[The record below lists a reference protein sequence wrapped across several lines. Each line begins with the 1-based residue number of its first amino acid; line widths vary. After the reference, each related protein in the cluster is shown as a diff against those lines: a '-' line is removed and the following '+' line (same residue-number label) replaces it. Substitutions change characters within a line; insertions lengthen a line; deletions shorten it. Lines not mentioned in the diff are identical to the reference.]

1 MKWRFNVKNFNKQIT
16 LSLKNP
22 FIFHHAVYGQ
32 KVLPGL
38 AYIDMIYQIFKERG
52 YSYAE
57 LQLRHLSIYQPLIAK
72 EDTAIKLTI
81 DCTEVK
87 EGRWKI
93 AAKGK
98 ELSGGRLSSEEN
110 IYVKAEMHLVS
121 PAVFHDTLDLIQIK
135 HGAERTVNLDELYEQ
150 CRSQELVHSG
160 YMKAEGNVFEGA
172 DGVTLDLSLGK
183 DAIDQAQ
190 GFLFHP
196 TLIDGSGVGANKL
209 ISSLLNGEK
218 RLFLPLF
225 YESFTAS
232 EPLQAGCITR
242 IKRSSLRQEKE
253 LIYIT
258 LEFFNASGQKV
269 AELKDF
275 TSKLVRGAE
284 LINTNRKP
292 EAKPSPPADGLP
304 EVSASLEGEN
314 PYKEAEQY
322 VSKLMAEKMEKTIEQ
337 IDTQAGYYE
346 MGLTSSGLLDVVE
359 TISEKIGETLSPTL
373 LFEYTTVAELA
384 AFLTKEYGKHFSA
397 SPVLPEKKSEPAVME
412 PEIGQS
418 SVLKDED
425 IAIIGIAGRYPKA
438 ENIHEFWENLKEG
451 KNCVSEIP
459 ESRWDWRRFEN
470 VESPS
475 GKKISKWGGFIDDPD
490 CFDPQFFRITP
501 REAETMDPQERLFLQ
516 TCWETIEDAG
526 YTPKTLA
533 EPRGRN
539 KRQRVGVFAG
549 VMHKDYTLVGA
560 EASSED
566 HVFPLSL
573 NYAQIANRVSYFCN
587 FHGPSMAVD
596 TVCSSSLTAV
606 HLALE
611 SIRRGECETAIAGGV
626 NLSLHPNKYLTYGL
640 WDMFSTDGLCHTFG
654 KDGDGYV
661 PAEGLGAVLLKPLK
675 QAVKDGDRIYAV
687 VKGSAVNHVGAVSG
701 ISVPSPVAQADLIET
716 CLDKAGIDPRTV
728 SYIEAHGTGT
738 SLGDPIEIQGLVK
751 AFRQYTQDKQF
762 CSIGSVKSN
771 MGHAES
777 AAGISGLS
785 KVVLQ
790 LHHKTLVP
798 SLHSEELNP
807 YLDFKQSPFYVQHQ
821 TEAWQQPVV
830 TENGK
835 ETVHPRR
842 AGISSFGATGSNVHI
857 ILEEFVPNE
866 SEQKK
871 TEPSENQ
878 TFIIPLSARNEE
890 RLQAYAA
897 KLSEFLHPGLP
908 LRDAAYTL
916 QIGREQMEERVVFI
930 AEDMTQ
936 LIDQLKAFLLGKETS
951 RCWRGRADKDK
962 RKELATGSIDH
973 LLSDGGLELIAERWA
988 GGGTLDWNLLYGENK
1003 PNRISLPTYPFEKTR
1018 YWVPQAETKEKTQE
1032 LTAVI
1037 LHPLLHQNVSNMSGV
1052 RFRSSFSGAEF
1063 FLKDHIVKNER
1074 TLPGAAYLEMVRTA
1088 VEQAAETREEGIIRL
1103 KHIVWI
1109 RPFTAAEES
1118 AELYLRLYHEE
1129 NGEMSYEIYKE
1140 PDHSEQEPVLY
1151 AQGSAAFVQEE
1162 EPGGIEIEKLKES
1175 RRLITP
1181 AECYEAYKQMGI
1193 EYGDA
1198 HKAVTEMYAG
1208 ENEVLAKLS
1217 LPFAAAHTKDQFV
1230 LHPSLLDAAFH
1241 ATIGLKLE
1249 KGGIDRNPMLPFAL
1263 EQIDI
1268 FRGCE
1273 SDMWVSIT
1281 YSGESKP
1288 GDAVQK
1294 LDIDLCDDHGNVCV
1308 KMTGYS
1314 ARTIETEKTETLLF
1328 EHVWEEKTVSQV
1340 KAPIHYK
1347 AHHVMIS
1354 DRFTEQINSI
1364 KADFSCT
1371 VLHDDQKGADER
1383 FEACALQAF
1392 EAVQQILSSKSGGRE
1407 LIQIVVPAEADTQLL
1422 SGLTGLLKTAALEN
1436 PNLTCQLIE
1445 QEPGIKAGVLAEHLT
1460 ESSFCPDD
1468 KHIRYQ
1474 NGKRFTAEW
1483 KETGLERFGTEKPWK
1498 DKGVYLITG
1507 GAGGLG
1513 FLFAREI
1520 AQHTKEAVLILTGR
1534 SSLDDQKKA
1543 QLQELTA
1550 LGAHAVYKQTDITE
1564 KQEIQSLAED
1574 IQKQYGGLHG
1584 IIHSAGMIKDN
1595 YILKKQQGEIR
1606 DVLAPKVSGLVH
1618 LDEATKHIPLDFLI
1632 LFSSGAGSAGSAGQ
1646 ADYAMANAF
1655 MNAFSEKRNRQLA
1668 ANERYGRTLSVC
1680 WPLWKDGGMKVDA
1693 ETEAM
1698 LTKESGMVP
1707 MKTENGI
1714 QALYRAWAAKKAQ
1727 VMVTEGFS
1735 AKIRA
1740 FLRKTASD
1748 QKAVKSTNLSAG
1760 KEEMIK
1766 EKAEHY
1772 LKNVLSEVIKLP
1784 VSRIDAKA
1792 PMEDYGIDSIMIMH
1806 LTGRLEKSFG
1816 SLSKTLFFEYQNIES
1831 LTQYFIE
1838 AHRDT
1843 LLDILGVETEEPV
1856 SAEPAAPAKTE
1867 VRPASFQAKG
1877 KKGFARPRTEASEKQ
1892 PQPER
1897 EEIAI
1902 IGVSGRYPQAENLQE
1917 FWKNLKE
1924 GADCITEIPSE
1935 RWDHSLYY
1943 DADKDKEGK
1952 TYGKWGGFLKDVDKF
1967 DPQFFHISP
1976 REAKMMDPQERLFLQ
1991 CVYETMEDAGYTREN
2006 LNKKAGD
2013 PLGAN
2018 VGVYV
2023 GVMYEEYQL
2032 YGAEEQARGKSLAL
2046 TGNPSSIANRAS
2058 YVFGFNGPSMALD
2071 TMCSSSLTA
2080 IHLACQSLRNG
2091 ECEAAFAGGV
2101 NVSIHPNKYLML
2113 GQNRFLS
2120 SKGRCESFG
2129 EGGDGYVPGEGV
2141 GAVLLKPLSKAKADG
2156 DHIYGL
2162 IKGTAVNHDGKT
2174 NGYSVPNPNAQAA
2187 VIKRALRDA
2196 GADPRAVSY
2205 IEAHGTGTSLGDP
2218 IEITGL
2224 TKVFSEKTQDKQFCA
2239 IGSAKSNI
2247 GHCESAAGIAGLTK
2261 VLLQMK
2267 YKQLAPSL
2275 HSKTLNPNIDFLNT
2289 PFKVQQTLE
2298 EWKRPVIKEN
2308 GESAE
2313 YPRIAGLSSFGAG
2326 GVNAHIVIEEYE
2338 EEKDTA
2344 FGAQHPVMIV
2354 LSAKNEE
2361 RLQQRAN
2368 RLLDAIRSGRYQESD
2383 LSRIAY
2389 TLQIGREAMEDRLG
2403 LIVRNLRELEEKLSE
2418 FTSGKDSIDQ
2428 LYRGQV
2434 KQNKDTMALFAAD
2447 EDMERT
2453 IEAWLAKGKAAKVL
2467 ELWVKGLPLNW
2478 NRLYQTGK
2486 PRKISL
2492 PAYPFAK
2499 DRYWIDKSADMP
2511 SERQIEKRPEPIPPA
2526 AVVKPAIEA
2535 LAANEA
2541 ASRKPTHIA
2550 LQPLSR
2556 PEPQRAAKSVNHS
2569 PVSAEALSE
2578 ELTASLADVLYMD
2591 LHDIDQDDTFI
2602 DIGMDS
2608 ITGLEW
2614 TKAVNKTYGTSITV
2628 TKVYDYPTIRQFAV
2642 FLKDEL
2648 GAETA
2653 VGHAEA
2659 VPEEIPAQ
2667 EKPANISL
2675 QPLTEPQAVQ
2685 AQPEADI
2692 REAMSETAA
2701 SAETAEP
2708 IEVLYDELSKALAD
2722 VLYMEP
2728 HEADI
2733 DEAFID
2739 LGMDSITGLEWVKA
2753 VNKRYG
2759 TDCNVTKVYDYPTIR
2774 QFADFLRSELAG
2786 SGRKKQAPPERPPEL
2801 KKEAAPPEKKPVQP
2815 IQITVQK
2822 ERDTA
2827 PVNMAPKEERQ
2838 DAIAIV
2844 GMSGKYPDAPDLSKY
2859 WDNLVQA
2866 KNSIREI
2873 PPSRW
2878 DVNKYYDPALN
2889 KKGKV
2894 YCKSIGM
2901 LDDIEEFDPLFFNIS
2916 PSEAELMDP
2925 QHRIFLQEG
2934 YKAFEDAGYNART
2947 LNGKKCGVYVGIM
2960 NNEYGMMLNKHQ
2972 SGGSATGNSFS
2983 IAAARL
2989 PYYLNLK
2996 GPAIPID
3003 TACSSSL
3010 VGTHLAR
3017 QALLNHEI
3025 DMALV
3030 GGVTLY
3036 LTPESYI
3043 SMCEAG
3049 MLSPDGQC
3057 KAFDNSANGFV
3068 PGEGAGA
3075 LVLKRLKDAEADQ
3088 DHIYGV
3094 IIGSGINQDGK
3105 TNGITAPSAKS
3116 QMDLEREVYE
3126 AHHIHPE
3133 SISYAEMHGTGTK
3146 QGDPIELE
3154 ALSSI
3159 FKEKTDRK
3167 QFCAIGSVKSN
3178 IGHTS
3183 AAAGVASVQKVL
3195 MSMKHQTLV
3204 PTLHFNTPN
3213 EHFAF
3218 DESPLYVNTE
3228 LKHWESGDTPRR
3240 ACVSS
3245 FGYSGTNAHLV
3256 IEEYQPK
3263 RRGNRQPDETNI
3275 FVLSAKKEPQL
3286 KAYAESMK
3294 DFAKASGELN
3304 LSDMAY
3310 TLQTGRD
3317 AMDYRLAVTADSKEE
3332 LIRRLTDFIDGKT
3345 SEGVYSAHVKS
3356 AKSDIKRFETDGDL
3370 KQLLESW
3377 FHKKKWSNIAELWAK
3392 GLQVDWDRL
3401 YSGGK
3406 PRRISL
3412 PAYPFAKEPYW
3423 LPQPKA
3429 GLQEDGNMRETRLLQ
3444 KHWTP
3449 CQIQSIKS
3457 KNGQTVILLAD
3468 QKTMEL
3474 AEETAKHFAESAIL
3488 DIESADDAHAEWDQI
3503 EGAVDLTGCGG
3514 EAEHLQGISWLQKL
3528 IENSRRQGR
3537 SVTLL
3542 SVTKGLERFQQEK
3555 VQLSGAAKSGLY
3567 RMLQSE
3573 YKNLTSRHMDADPFT
3588 EQEVL
3593 AKQIADEFFAG
3604 STEPEVCYRN
3614 GQRYRACFREIPM
3627 DEIAELKPA
3636 PFPKDRVLLITGG
3649 TRGLG
3654 LLCARHFTEKHGV
3667 KKVVLTG
3674 REPLPPR
3681 EERASFK
3688 TANTPLTEKI
3698 QAIEEL
3704 EAKGVQVTVLNMT
3717 LSDRDAV
3724 QASIETIRRTMGP
3737 IGGVIH
3743 CAGLVNTTNPA
3754 FIRKTAEDIQ
3764 EVLEPKIA
3772 GLQTLSSLLTNEP
3785 LQFFVLFSSVSAVI
3799 PALASGQSDYAM
3811 ANAYMDYFAAAHQNQ
3826 YPMVSIQWPN
3836 WKETGLGE
3844 VRTESLK
3851 QTGLL
3856 GLTNA
3861 EGLKLLDRILSENIT
3876 PAVLPAVIHADGWNP
3891 DRLLDQ
3897 ENIREAKDSVYNGK
3911 VKQTAGSSLLTDTK
3925 AWLVKLFSDELKI
3938 APDELETDEPFQDY
3952 GVDSIILAQLLQ
3964 QMNQALKEDLDP
3976 SVLYEHPTIDAFAA
3990 WLVSNQQPVFTER
4003 QETET
4008 TKQQPAVQAVNDAL
4022 ERKTRAE
4029 DIAVVGLS
4037 CRFPGA
4043 ESLEQYWNLLSGG
4056 RSAISA
4062 VPAERFGYPNEF
4074 VAGMIDGMDHF
4085 DSEFFFILE
4094 NDAKAMDP
4102 QALAVLEESLRLW
4115 CHAGYTRE
4123 EIKGMQAGVYIGGR
4137 SQHQPDQES
4146 LAKTRNPI
4154 VAGGQNYLAANV
4166 SQFFD
4171 LRGPSIVL
4179 DTACSSALVGMNMA
4193 VQALRNGDIEAAVVG
4208 GVSLLQT
4215 DAAHRMF
4222 QERGLLSKNPSFHVF
4237 DKRAGGVV
4245 LGEGVGMVLLK
4256 TVSQAQK
4263 DGDSIYAVIKA
4274 AAINNDGRTAGPSA
4288 PNLQAQKDVMQTA
4301 LEKSGKKPE
4310 DITYIEANGS
4320 GSAVTDLLELKAIQ
4334 SVYRSDNHVPL
4345 GIGSIKPNI
4354 GHPLCAEGIASFI
4367 KAVLMLKHK
4376 ETVPFLS
4383 GDEPMPHFNI
4393 KETDLYFHKTAG
4405 TWDAKRP
4412 AAAINC
4418 FADGG
4423 TNAHVIVEAWQEED
4437 HAIEKRQP
4445 LPVPPLRRKA
4455 VSENTVHPLKETELP
4470 AKKMFWKTFN

>member
-1 MKWRFNVKNFNKQIT
+1 MKNFNKQIT

-22 FIFHHAVYGQ
+22 FILHHDVYGQ

-38 AYIDMIYQIFKERG
+38 AYIDMFYQIFKERG
-52 YSYAE
+52 YSYDG

-72 EDTAIKLTI
+72 EDSAVKLTVE
-81 DCTEVK
+81 CTKVK
-87 EGRWKI
+87 EGRWKLT
-93 AAKGK
+93 AKGA
-98 ELSGGRLSSEEN
+98 EVSGGRVQPEER
-110 IYVKAEMHLVS
+110 IYVKAEMHETT
-121 PAVFHDTLDLIQIK
+121 PAIFSDTLDLDSVK
-135 HGAERTVNLDELYEQ
+135 REAERTIDLNELYAQ

-160 YMKAEGNVFEGA
+160 YMKAEGEVFEER
-172 DGVTLDLSLGK
+172 DGVIFDVSLGK
-183 DAIDQAQ
+183 DAMGQAG

-196 TLIDGSGVGANKL
+196 TLLDGSGVGANLL

-225 YESFTAS
+225 YESFSAS
-232 EPLQAGCITR
+232 EPLQSGCITR

-258 LEFFNASGQKV
+258 LEFFNTSGRKV

-275 TSKLVRGAE
+275 TSKLVRDAE
-284 LINTNRKP
+284 LINTERKP
-292 EAKPSPPADGLP
+292 AEKSPEKAGLP
-304 EVSASLEGEN
+304 EVAASLEGGHPHE
-314 PYKEAEQY
+314 EAERY
-322 VSKLMAEKMEKTIEQ
+322 VMNLMAEKIGKPLEQ
-337 IDTQAGYYE
+337 IDSQVGYYE

-373 LFEYTTVAELA
+373 LFEYTTAAELA
-384 AFLTKEYGKHFSA
+384 AFLTEQYGSHFSA
-397 SPVLPEKKSEPAVME
+397 SPAKMEKPVEPQTE
-412 PEIGQS
+412 RRRKS
-418 SVLKDED
+418 SVPQDED
-425 IAIIGIAGRYPKA
+425 IAIIGMAGRYPQA

-451 KNCVSEIP
+451 KNCVTEIP

-470 VESPS
+470 VKSPS
-475 GKKISKWGGFIDDPD
+475 GKSISKWGGFINDPD

-526 YTPKTLA
+526 YTPKSLA
-533 EPRGRN
+533 EARGRN

-606 HLALE
+606 HLAAE
-611 SIRRGECETAIAGGV
+611 SIRRGECESAVAGGV

-640 WDMFSTDGLCHTFG
+640 WDMFSTDGVCHTFG

-661 PAEGLGAVLLKPLK
+661 PAEGIGAVLLKPLRE
-675 QAVKDGDRIYAV
+675 AVKDGDRIYAV
-687 VKGSAVNHVGAVSG
+687 IKGSAVNHVGTVSG
-701 ISVPSPVAQADLIET
+701 ISVPSPVAQADLIEE

-738 SLGDPIEIQGLVK
+738 SLGDPIEVQGLVK

-771 MGHAES
+771 IGHAES

-785 KVVLQ
+785 KVALQ

-807 YLDFKQSPFYVQHQ
+807 YLDFEQSPFYVQHH
-821 TEAWQQPVV
+821 TEAWQQPSV
-830 TENGK
+830 TENGN
-835 ETVHPRR
+835 ETVYPRR
-842 AGISSFGATGSNVHI
+842 AGISSFGATGSNVHL
-857 ILEEFVPNE
+857 ILEEFIPEE
-866 SEQKK
+866 SHG
-871 TEPSENQ
+871 TNAEPAEEQ
-878 TFIIPLSARNEE
+878 TFIFPVSARNEE
-890 RLQAYAA
+890 RLKEYVA
-897 KLSEFLHPGLP
+897 KLSAFIHPGLP
-908 LRDAAYTL
+908 LEDAAYTL
-916 QIGREQMEERVVFI
+916 QIGREQMEERVAFT
-930 AEDMTQ
+930 AQNMTQ
-936 LIDQLKAFLLGKETS
+936 LKERLEGFLADKTVSG
-951 RCWRGRADKDK
+951 CWRNRADKSK
-962 RKELATGSIDH
+962 QAELAPDLIHKWLSSGS
-973 LLSDGGLELIAERWA
+973 LEMIAEKWA
-988 GGGTLDWNLLYGENK
+988 GGGTMDWNLLYGENN
-1003 PNRISLPTYPFEKTR
+1003 PNRISLPTYPFEKIR
-1018 YWVPQAETKEKTQE
+1018 YWVPKAEKRESLPQKN
-1032 LTAVI
+1032 AGM
-1037 LHPLLHQNVSNMSGV
+1037 LHPLLHENVSNMSGV
-1052 RFRSSFSGAEF
+1052 RFRSSFSGGEF
-1063 FLKDHIVKNER
+1063 FLKDHVVKNER
-1074 TLPGAAYLEMVRTA
+1074 TLPGAAYLEMVRAA
-1088 VEQAAETREEGIIRL
+1088 VEHAAETKEEGTVRL
-1103 KHIVWI
+1103 KHVVWI
-1109 RPFTAAEES
+1109 RPFTAADES
-1118 AELYLRLYHEE
+1118 SELYLRLSDEE
-1129 NGEMSYEIYKE
+1129 NGEMGFTVY
-1140 PDHSEQEPVLY
+1140 SESASSEEEPVLY
-1151 AQGSAAFVQEE
+1151 AQGSAAFVRAG
-1162 EPGGIEIEKLKES
+1162 EPAKIEIDKLRES

-1181 AECYEAYKQMGI
+1181 DACYQAYKQMGI

-1198 HKAVTEMYAG
+1198 HKAVTEIYAKDSK
-1208 ENEVLAKLS
+1208 VLAKLS
-1217 LPFAAAHTKDQFV
+1217 LPSSISHTKDQFV

-1241 ATIGLKLE
+1241 ATIGLML
-1249 KGGIDRNPMLPFAL
+1249 DRDGTDIRPMLPFAL
-1263 EQIDI
+1263 EQIDVLKS
-1268 FRGCE
+1268 CK
-1273 SDMWVSIT
+1273 SDMWVSIA

-1288 GDAVQK
+1288 EDAVQK
-1294 LDIDLCDDHGNVCV
+1294 LDIDVCDEQGNVCV

-1314 ARTIETEKTETLLF
+1314 AREIETDKTDTLFF
-1328 EHVWEEKTVSQV
+1328 EHVWEEKAAVRE
-1340 KAPIHYK
+1340 KAPIHFK
-1347 AHHVMIS
+1347 ARHVMIS
-1354 DRFTEQINSI
+1354 DRFTDQMNSI
-1364 KADFSCT
+1364 QTDFSCH
-1371 VLHDDQKGADER
+1371 VLRDQHKSEDER
-1383 FEACALQAF
+1383 FEAYALQAF
-1392 EAVQQILSSKSGGRE
+1392 EEVKKILASNSGGRE
-1407 LIQIVVPAEADTQLL
+1407 LIQIVVPQEADTQLL
-1422 SGLTGLLKTAALEN
+1422 CGLTGLLKTAALEN
-1436 PNLTCQLIE
+1436 PNLTGQLIE
-1445 QEPGIKAGVLAEHLT
+1445 LEPDVKADTLSRYVKECSAQ
-1460 ESSFCPDD
+1460 PDD
-1468 KHIRYQ
+1468 KHIRYE
-1474 NGKRFTAEW
+1474 NGKRYTAQW
-1483 KETGLERFGTEKPWK
+1483 QETGLEQFGAEKPWK

-1513 FLFAREI
+1513 FLFAKEI
-1520 AQHTKEAVLILTGR
+1520 ARHAKDAVLILTGR
-1534 SSLDDQKKA
+1534 SLLDNRKKA
-1543 QLQELTA
+1543 QLQELSD
-1550 LGAHAVYKQTDITE
+1550 LGAQAVYKQTDMTE
-1564 KQEIQSLAED
+1564 KQEVQSLIAD
-1574 IQKQYGGLHG
+1574 ICRQYGGLNG
-1584 IIHSAGMIKDN
+1584 IIHSAGTIKDN
-1595 YILKKQQGEIR
+1595 YILKKHKDEIR

-1618 LDEATKHIPLDFLI
+1618 LDEAAKDIELDFLI

-1655 MNAFSEKRNRQLA
+1655 MNAFSEKRNRKKA
-1668 ANERYGRTLSVC
+1668 RNERYGHTLSIC
-1680 WPLWKDGGMKVDA
+1680 WPLWKDGGMTVDA

-1707 MKTENGI
+1707 MQTENGI
-1714 QALYRAWAAKKAQ
+1714 QALYRGWAANTSQ
-1727 VMVTEGFS
+1727 VMVTEGYA

-1740 FLRKTASD
+1740 FLKKSADDQPDKGSETEETAGLTAGGENMLAEKT
-1748 QKAVKSTNLSAG
+1748 
-1760 KEEMIK
+1760 
-1766 EKAEHY
+1766 EHF
-1772 LKNVLSEVIKLP
+1772 LKQVLSEVTKLP
-1784 VSRIDAKA
+1784 VGKIDAKA

-1831 LTQYFIE
+1831 LAQYFMK

-1843 LLDILGVETEEPV
+1843 LLEVTGMKTEET
-1856 SAEPAAPAKTE
+1856 PAAKPALSEK
-1867 VRPASFQAKG
+1867 AKVKPVFKRNEG
-1877 KKGFARPRTEASEKQ
+1877 KKGFAQVRPDTRKNQQLT
-1892 PQPER
+1892 ER
-1897 EEIAI
+1897 EDIAI
-1902 IGVSGRYPQAENLQE
+1902 IGISGRYPQAENLQE
-1917 FWKNLKE
+1917 FWKNLSE
-1924 GADCITEIPSE
+1924 GTDCITEIPND

-1967 DPQFFHISP
+1967 DPQFFSISP
-1976 REAKMMDPQERLFLQ
+1976 RDAKLMDPQERLFLQ
-1991 CVYETMEDAGYTREN
+1991 CVYETMEDAGYTR
-2006 LNKKAGD
+2006 KKLTEKSGD
-2013 PLGAN
+2013 LLGAN

-2101 NVSIHPNKYLML
+2101 NVSVHPNKYLML

-2187 VIKRALRDA
+2187 VIKQALKDA
-2196 GADPRAVSY
+2196 GTDPRAVSY

-2224 TKVFSEKTQDKQFCA
+2224 TKAFSEQTQDKQFCA

-2267 YKQLAPSL
+2267 HKQLAPSL
-2275 HSKTLNPNIDFLNT
+2275 HSRTLNPNIDFPST

-2298 EWKRPVIKEN
+2298 EWKRPVINEN
-2308 GESAE
+2308 GVNKEL
-2313 YPRIAGLSSFGAG
+2313 PRTAGLSSFGAG
-2326 GVNAHIVIEEYE
+2326 GVNAHIVIEEYSADE
-2338 EEKDTA
+2338 DKETA
-2344 FGAQHPVMIV
+2344 YAAPHPSMIV
-2354 LSAKNEE
+2354 LSAKNEQ
-2361 RLQQRAN
+2361 RLQKQAK
-2368 RLLDAIRSGRYQESD
+2368 RLLDALRSGRYREAD

-2389 TLQIGREAMEDRLG
+2389 TLQIGREPMEERLG
-2403 LIVRNLRELEEKLSE
+2403 MIVSNLRELEEKLDE
-2418 FTSGKDSIDQ
+2418 FTGGKKSIDQ

-2447 EDMERT
+2447 EDMEKT
-2453 IEAWLAKGKAAKVL
+2453 IEAWLEKGKAAKVL

-2478 NRLYQTGK
+2478 DKLYQMGR
-2486 PRKISL
+2486 PQKISL

-2499 DRYWIDKSADMP
+2499 DSYWIDISADAAV
-2511 SERQIEKRPEPIPPA
+2511 KRPAETQSAPIAPAAAPEPIIE
-2526 AVVKPAIEA
+2526 VTTLHEETVKEKPSNITLQSLSGAKPKRTVQP
-2535 LAANEA
+2535 
-2541 ASRKPTHIA
+2541 ASRPA
-2550 LQPLSR
+2550 
-2556 PEPQRAAKSVNHS
+2556 
-2569 PVSAEALSE
+2569 VSAEKVSAV
-2578 ELTASLADVLYMD
+2578 LTESLADVLYMD
-2591 LHDIDQDDTFI
+2591 ADDIDADDTFI

-2614 TKAVNKTYGTSITV
+2614 IKSVNKAYGTSLTV
-2628 TKVYDYPTIRQFAV
+2628 TKVYDYPTIRQFAA
-2642 FLKDEL
+2642 FLQKEL
-2648 GAETA
+2648 GTEPILEEATEPQKT
-2653 VGHAEA
+2653 EA
-2659 VPEEIPAQ
+2659 VK
-2667 EKPANISL
+2667 KPSNIML
-2675 QPLTEPQAVQ
+2675 QPLNAHKQHVIQA
-2685 AQPEADI
+2685 EADI
-2692 REAMSETAA
+2692 LEAMSETAA
-2701 SAETAEP
+2701 SAEPEEP
-2708 IEVLYDELSKALAD
+2708 IEAVHDELSKALAD
-2722 VLYMEP
+2722 VLYMER
-2728 HEADI
+2728 HEVDI

-2739 LGMDSITGLEWVKA
+2739 LGMDSITGLEWIKA

-2774 QFADFLRSELAG
+2774 QFADFLRTQPSVR
-2786 SGRKKQAPPERPPEL
+2786 GRKKQTVPVRPKPLTQQHAPQEKTPAEPERL
-2801 KKEAAPPEKKPVQP
+2801 
-2815 IQITVQK
+2815 TVQK
-2822 ERDTA
+2822 EPE
-2827 PVNMAPKEERQ
+2827 PVQAKREPKDEIA

-2844 GMSGKYPDAPDLSKY
+2844 GMSGKYPDAPDLKTY
-2859 WDNLVQA
+2859 WDNLARA
-2866 KNSIREI
+2866 KNAIRDI
-2873 PPSRW
+2873 PLSRW

-2894 YCKSIGM
+2894 YCRSIGM
-2901 LDDIEEFDPLFFNIS
+2901 LDGIEEFDPLFFNIS

-2934 YKAFEDAGYNART
+2934 FKAFEDAGYSSKE
-2947 LNGKKCGVYVGIM
+2947 LNGKNCGVYLGIM

-2972 SGGSATGNSFS
+2972 TGGSATGNSFS

-3116 QMDLEREVYE
+3116 QMDLERQVYE
-3126 AHHIHPE
+3126 AHNIHPE
-3133 SISYAEMHGTGTK
+3133 SITYAEMHGTGTK

-3154 ALSSI
+3154 ALSSV

-3195 MSMKHQTLV
+3195 LSMKHQQLV
-3204 PTLHFNTPN
+3204 PTLHFSTPN
-3213 EHFAF
+3213 EHFDF
-3218 DESPLYVNTE
+3218 DDSPLFVNTE
-3228 LKHWESGDTPRR
+3228 LKPWETGGAPRR

-3263 RRGNRQPDETNI
+3263 DRGSRKPDETNI
-3275 FVLSAKKEPQL
+3275 FVLSAKKAPQV
-3286 KAYAESMK
+3286 KTYAESVIE
-3294 DFAKASGELN
+3294 FAKANQNIN

-3317 AMDYRLAVTADSKEE
+3317 AMDYRLAVTAGSREE
-3332 LIRRLTDFIDGKT
+3332 LISRLTDFVNGNTGEGIYEAHIKT
-3345 SEGVYSAHVKS
+3345 
-3356 AKSDIKRFETDGDL
+3356 AKKEIKAFETDDDL
-3370 KQLLESW
+3370 KQLVRSW
-3377 FHKKKWSNIAELWAK
+3377 FDKKKYAKIAELWAK
-3392 GLQVDWDRL
+3392 GLQMDWDRL
-3401 YSGGK
+3401 YQGKK

-3423 LPQPKA
+3423 LPEPKA
-3429 GLQEDGNMRETRLLQ
+3429 VPQETEDRREAVLLEKQ
-3444 KHWTP
+3444 WVP
-3449 CQIQSIKS
+3449 CEIDSAGEKS
-3457 KNGQTVILLAD
+3457 GKTVMILAD
-3468 QKTMEL
+3468 ARTAEL
-3474 AEETAKHFAESAIL
+3474 AEETAKHFADSFIL
-3488 DIESADDAHAEWDQI
+3488 PVDSADTAASDWNHID
-3503 EGAVDLTGCGG
+3503 GAIDLTGCGD
-3514 EAEHLQGISWLQKL
+3514 EDPSLEGISRLQTL
-3528 IENSRRQGR
+3528 IDTSRRQAR
-3537 SVTLL
+3537 PLTLL
-3542 SVTKGLERFQQEK
+3542 YVTKGLEPFQQK
-3555 VQLSGAAKSGLY
+3555 TIHLAGAAKSGLY
-3567 RMLQSE
+3567 RMLQNE
-3573 YKNLTSRHMDADPFT
+3573 YQNVTSRHMDADT
-3588 EQEVL
+3588 DTDQQTL
-3593 AKQIADEFFAG
+3593 AKQIADEFSADC
-3604 STEPEVCYRN
+3604 TEPEICRRN
-3614 GQRYRACFREIPM
+3614 GQRYRALFREIPSGKR
-3627 DEIAELKPA
+3627 AEHKPA
-3636 PFPKDRVLLITGG
+3636 PFPEDHVLFITGG

-3674 REPLPPR
+3674 REPIPPR
-3681 EERASFK
+3681 HQRSAVK
-3688 TANTPLTEKI
+3688 TRLKEKI
-3698 QAIEEL
+3698 RAIEEL
-3704 EAKGVQVTVLNMT
+3704 EAKGVQVAVISLK
-3717 LSDRDAV
+3717 LSDHDA
-3724 QASIETIRRTMGP
+3724 AAAEIETIRRTMGP

-3743 CAGLVNTTNPA
+3743 CAGSVNSVNPA
-3754 FIRKTAEDIQ
+3754 FIRKTADDIQ
-3764 EVLEPKIA
+3764 EVLEPKVA
-3772 GLQTLSSLLTNEP
+3772 GLQTLSSLFTNDP
-3785 LQFFVLFSSVSAVI
+3785 LQFFVLFSSVSAVV
-3799 PALASGQSDYAM
+3799 PALAAGQSDYAM
-3811 ANAYMDYFAAAHQNQ
+3811 ANAYMDYFAAAYQHQ
-3826 YPMVSIQWPN
+3826 YPLVSIQWPN

-3856 GLTNA
+3856 GLSNA
-3861 EGLKLLDRILSENIT
+3861 EGLDLLDRILSENIR
-3876 PAVLPAVIHADGWNP
+3876 PSVLPAIIDRSEWHP
-3891 DRLLDQ
+3891 DRLLCQ
-3897 ENIREAKDSVYNGK
+3897 EKKQKETEAVINGK
-3911 VKQTAGSSLLTDTK
+3911 AAEKHSDRELLIDTK

-3938 APDELETDEPFQDY
+3938 APEELETDEPFQDY

-3976 SVLYEHPTIDAFAA
+3976 SVLYEHPTIDAFAE
-3990 WLVSNQQPVFTER
+3990 WLVSNGQPLLAER
-4003 QETET
+4003 EEPDTQILV
-4008 TKQQPAVQAVNDAL
+4008 PAAVQTVHTEQKLD
-4022 ERKTRAE
+4022 TVTE
-4029 DIAVVGLS
+4029 DIAVVGMS

-4043 ESLEQYWNLLSGG
+4043 ESLEQYWDLLRSG
-4056 RSAISA
+4056 RSAIGS
-4062 VPAERFGYPNEF
+4062 VPAERFGYANQY
-4074 VAGMIDGMDHF
+4074 VAGLIDNMDHF
-4085 DSEFFFILE
+4085 DSEFFFIPE

-4102 QALAVLEESLRLW
+4102 QALAVLEESLKLW
-4115 CHAGYTRE
+4115 CHAGYSRE
-4123 EIKGMQAGVYIGGR
+4123 EIKGIEAGVYIGGR
-4137 SQHQPDQES
+4137 SQHQPDPEI
-4146 LAKTRNPI
+4146 LANTRNPI

-4179 DTACSSALVGMNMA
+4179 DTACSSALTGMNMA
-4193 VQALRNGDIEAAVVG
+4193 VQALRSGDIKAAVVG
-4208 GVSLLQT
+4208 GVSLLNT

-4222 QERGLLSKNPSFHVF
+4222 QERGLLNEKPAFHVF
-4237 DKRAGGVV
+4237 DKRSGGVV

-4263 DGDSIYAVIKA
+4263 DGDTIHAVIKA
-4274 AAINNDGRTAGPSA
+4274 AAMNNDGRTAGPSA
-4288 PNLQAQKDVMQTA
+4288 PNMQAQKDVMQSA
-4301 LEKSGKKPE
+4301 LFKSGKKPE
-4310 DITYIEANGS
+4310 DISYIDANGS

-4334 SVYRSDNHVPL
+4334 SVYRSGQHVPL

-4367 KAVLMLKHK
+4367 KVVLMLKHK
-4376 ETVPFLS
+4376 QTVPFLS
-4383 GDEPMPHFNI
+4383 GDEPMPHFDI
-4393 KETDLYFHKTAG
+4393 TKTDFHFHKTAG
-4405 TWDAKRP
+4405 EWDASRP
-4412 AAAINC
+4412 SAAINC

-4423 TNAHVIVEAWQEED
+4423 TNAHVILEAWEEKD
-4437 HAIEKRQP
+4437 TRMKRKP
-4445 LPVPPLRRKA
+4445 LPVPSLRRKA
-4455 VSENTVHPLKETELP
+4455 LVKEPDVLAEKQELP
-4470 AKKMFWKTFN
+4470 AKKMFWKAFK

>member
-1 MKWRFNVKNFNKQIT
+1 MKNFNKQIT

-22 FIFHHAVYGQ
+22 FIFNHDVYGQ

-38 AYIDMIYQIFKERG
+38 AYIDMFYQIFKERG
-52 YSYAE
+52 YSYNG

-72 EDTAIKLTI
+72 EDSAVKLTVE
-81 DCTEVK
+81 CTEVK
-87 EGRWKI
+87 EGHWKLT
-93 AAKGK
+93 AKGA
-98 ELSGGRLSSEEN
+98 EVSGGRVQPDER
-110 IYVKAEMHLVS
+110 IYVKAEMHETA
-121 PAVFHDTLDLIQIK
+121 PAVFSDTIDLDSVK
-135 HGAERTVNLDELYEQ
+135 REAERTIDLNELYAQ

-160 YMKAEGNVFEGA
+160 YMKAEGDVFEER
-172 DGVTLDLSLGK
+172 DGVTFDLSLGK
-183 DAIDQAQ
+183 DAMGQAE

-196 TLIDGSGVGANKL
+196 TLLDGSGVGANLL

-232 EPLQAGCITR
+232 EPLQAGCVTR

-258 LEFFNASGQKV
+258 LEFFNASGRKV

-275 TSKLVRGAE
+275 TSKLVRDAE
-284 LINTNRKP
+284 LINTDRKP
-292 EAKPSPPADGLP
+292 AEKSPEKAALP
-304 EVSASLEGEN
+304 EVSASFEDGHPHE
-314 PYKEAEQY
+314 EAERY
-322 VSKLMAEKMEKTIEQ
+322 VKKLMAEKMGKPLEQ
-337 IDTQAGYYE
+337 IDSQAGYYE

-373 LFEYTTVAELA
+373 LFEYTTAAELA
-384 AFLTKEYGKHFSA
+384 AFLTEQYGSYFSA
-397 SPVLPEKKSEPAVME
+397 AAPKTEKPVVTQTEKRRK
-412 PEIGQS
+412 S
-418 SVLKDED
+418 SVPQDED
-425 IAIIGIAGRYPKA
+425 IAIIGMAGRYPQA

-451 KNCVSEIP
+451 KNCVTEIP

-470 VESPS
+470 VKSPS
-475 GKKISKWGGFIDDPD
+475 GKTISKWGGFIDDPD

-526 YTPKTLA
+526 YTPKSLA
-533 EPRGRN
+533 EARGRN
-539 KRQRVGVFAG
+539 RRQRVGVFAG

-606 HLALE
+606 HLAVE
-611 SIRRGECETAIAGGV
+611 SIRRGECESAIAGGV
-626 NLSLHPNKYLTYGL
+626 NLSLHPNKYVTYGL
-640 WDMFSTDGLCHTFG
+640 WDMFSSDGVCHTFG

-661 PAEGLGAVLLKPLK
+661 PAEGIGAVLLKPL
-675 QAVKDGDRIYAV
+675 QEAVNDGDRIYAV
-687 VKGSAVNHVGAVSG
+687 VKGSAVNHVGTVSG
-701 ISVPSPVAQADLIET
+701 ISVPSPVAQADLIEE

-738 SLGDPIEIQGLVK
+738 SLGDPIEVQGLVK

-771 MGHAES
+771 IGHAES
-777 AAGISGLS
+777 AAGISGLT
-785 KVVLQ
+785 KVALQ

-807 YLDFKQSPFYVQHQ
+807 YLDFEQSPFYVQHR
-821 TEAWQQPVV
+821 TEEWHQPSV
-830 TENGK
+830 TENGS
-835 ETVHPRR
+835 ETVYPRR
-842 AGISSFGATGSNVHI
+842 AGISSFGATGSNVHL
-857 ILEEFVPNE
+857 ILEEFIPEE
-866 SEQKK
+866 SHG
-871 TEPSENQ
+871 TNAEPAEEQ
-878 TFIIPLSARNEE
+878 TFIFPVSAKSEE
-890 RLQAYAA
+890 RLHAYAA
-897 KLSEFLHPGLP
+897 KLSAFIHPDLP
-908 LRDAAYTL
+908 LKDLAYTL
-916 QIGREQMEERVVFI
+916 QVGREQMEERVVFT
-930 AEDMTQ
+930 AQNMTQ
-936 LIDQLKAFLLGKETS
+936 LKERLKGFLDGDAVS
-951 RCWRGRADKDK
+951 GCWRNRADKGK
-962 RKELATGSIDH
+962 QAGLAPDLIHKWLSSGS
-973 LLSDGGLELIAERWA
+973 LEMIAEKWA
-988 GGGTLDWNLLYGENK
+988 GGGMMDWNLLYGENK

-1018 YWVPQAETKEKTQE
+1018 YWVPEAEKRETVLQKN
-1032 LTAVI
+1032 AGM
-1037 LHPLLHQNVSNMSGV
+1037 LHPLLHENVSNMSGV
-1052 RFRSSFSGAEF
+1052 RFRTAFSGGEF
-1063 FLKDHIVKNER
+1063 FLKDHVVKNER
-1074 TLPGAAYLEMVRTA
+1074 TLPGAAYLEMVRA
-1088 VEQAAETREEGIIRL
+1088 AAEHAAEMKEEGTVRL
-1103 KHIVWI
+1103 KHVVWV
-1109 RPFTAAEES
+1109 RPFTATDET
-1118 AELYLRLYHEE
+1118 AELYLRLYDEE
-1129 NGEMSYEIYKE
+1129 NGEMGFTVYGE
-1140 PDHSEQEPVLY
+1140 PASSEQEPVLY
-1151 AQGSAAFVQEE
+1151 AQGSASFVRAD
-1162 EPGGIEIEKLKES
+1162 EPAKIEIDKLRES
-1175 RRLITP
+1175 RRLIAP
-1181 AECYEAYKQMGI
+1181 EDCYQAYRQMGI

-1198 HKAVTEMYAG
+1198 HKAVTEIYAKDG
-1208 ENEVLAKLS
+1208 EVLAKLS
-1217 LPFAAAHTKDQFV
+1217 LPSSISHTKDQFV

-1241 ATIGLKLE
+1241 ATIGLMLDKDGTDI
-1249 KGGIDRNPMLPFAL
+1249 KPMLPFAL
-1263 EQIDI
+1263 EQIDVLK
-1268 FRGCE
+1268 RCE
-1273 SDMWVSIT
+1273 SNMWVSIA
-1281 YSGESKP
+1281 YSGESRP
-1288 GDAVQK
+1288 EDAVQK
-1294 LDIDLCDDHGNVCV
+1294 LDIVLCDEQGHVCV

-1314 ARTIETEKTETLLF
+1314 AREIETDKTDTLFF
-1328 EHVWEEKTVSQV
+1328 EHIWEEKTASHE
-1340 KAPIHYK
+1340 KAAISFK

-1354 DRFTEQINSI
+1354 DRFTDQMNSI
-1364 KADFSCT
+1364 QTDFSCN
-1371 VLHDDQKGADER
+1371 VLRDQHQSEDER
-1383 FEACALQAF
+1383 FETCALQAF
-1392 EAVQQILSSKSGGRE
+1392 EEVKKILASKSGGRE
-1407 LIQIVVPAEADTQLL
+1407 LIQIVVPQEADTQLL
-1422 SGLTGLLKTAALEN
+1422 CGLTGLLKTAALEN
-1436 PNLTCQLIE
+1436 PNLTGQLIE
-1445 QEPGIKAGVLAEHLT
+1445 LEPDIKADTLT
-1460 ESSFCPDD
+1460 RYLKECGAHPDD
-1468 KHIRYQ
+1468 KHIRYE
-1474 NGKRFTAEW
+1474 NGKRYAAQW
-1483 KETGLERFGTEKPWK
+1483 QETGLEPLGAEKPWK
-1498 DKGVYLITG
+1498 DNGVYLITG

-1513 FLFAREI
+1513 FLFAKEI
-1520 AQHTKEAVLILTGR
+1520 ARHAKNAVLILTGR
-1534 SSLDDQKKA
+1534 SVLDNRKKA
-1543 QLQELTA
+1543 QLQELSD
-1550 LGAHAVYKQTDITE
+1550 LGAQAVYKQTDMTD
-1564 KQEIQSLAED
+1564 KQEVRSLTAD
-1574 IQKQYGGLHG
+1574 ICRQYGGLNG
-1584 IIHSAGMIKDN
+1584 IIHSAGTIKDN
-1595 YILKKQQGEIR
+1595 YILKKHKDEIR
-1606 DVLAPKVSGLVH
+1606 DVLAPKVTGLVH
-1618 LDEATKHIPLDFLI
+1618 LDEAVKDIELDFLI

-1655 MNAFSEKRNRQLA
+1655 MNAFSEKRNRQKA
-1668 ANERYGRTLSVC
+1668 RNERYGHTLSIC
-1680 WPLWKDGGMKVDA
+1680 WPLWKDGGMTVDA

-1714 QALYRAWAAKKAQ
+1714 QALYRGWAAKTSQ
-1727 VMVTEGFS
+1727 VMVTEGYA

-1740 FLRKTASD
+1740 FLKRSADDQQDTGSDTEAPAGLSSGGENMLAEKT
-1748 QKAVKSTNLSAG
+1748 
-1760 KEEMIK
+1760 
-1766 EKAEHY
+1766 EHF
-1772 LKNVLSEVIKLP
+1772 LKHVLSEVTKLP
-1784 VSRIDAKA
+1784 VGKIDAKA

-1831 LTQYFIE
+1831 LAQYFMK

-1843 LLDILGVETEEPV
+1843 LLDLTGMKTEEI
-1856 SAEPAAPAKTE
+1856 PAAKPSLPEKTE
-1867 VRPASFQAKG
+1867 VKPVSNRGEG
-1877 KKGFARPRTEASEKQ
+1877 KKGFAAVRTDTRKNQ
-1892 PQPER
+1892 QLPER
-1897 EEIAI
+1897 EDIAI
-1902 IGVSGRYPQAENLQE
+1902 IGLSGRYPQAENLQE
-1917 FWKNLKE
+1917 FWKNLSE
-1924 GADCITEIPSE
+1924 GVDCITEIPSD

-1967 DPQFFHISP
+1967 DPQFFSISP
-1976 REAKMMDPQERLFLQ
+1976 RDAKLMDPQERLFLQ
-1991 CVYETMEDAGYTREN
+1991 CVYETMEDAGYTRGV
-2006 LNKKAGD
+2006 LTGKSGD
-2013 PLGAN
+2013 LLGAN

-2187 VIKRALRDA
+2187 VIKQALQDA
-2196 GADPRAVSY
+2196 GTDPRAVSY

-2224 TKVFSEKTQDKQFCA
+2224 TKVFSEQTQDKQFCA

-2267 YKQLAPSL
+2267 HRKLAPSL
-2275 HSKTLNPNIDFLNT
+2275 HSRTLNPNIDFLST

-2298 EWKRPVIKEN
+2298 EWKRPVINEN
-2308 GESAE
+2308 GVNKEL
-2313 YPRIAGLSSFGAG
+2313 PRTAGLSSFGAG
-2326 GVNAHIVIEEYE
+2326 GVNAHIVIEEYAADE
-2338 EEKDTA
+2338 DKETA
-2344 FGAQHPVMIV
+2344 FAAPHPSMIV
-2354 LSAKNEE
+2354 LSAKNEN
-2361 RLQQRAN
+2361 RLQKRAK
-2368 RLLDAIRSGRYQESD
+2368 RLLDALRSGRYREAD

-2389 TLQIGREAMEDRLG
+2389 TLQIGREAMEERLG
-2403 LIVRNLRELEEKLSE
+2403 LIVSNLRELEEKLDE

-2434 KQNKDTMALFAAD
+2434 KQNKETMALFAAD
-2447 EDMERT
+2447 EDMEKT
-2453 IEAWLAKGKAAKVL
+2453 IEAWLEKGKAAKVL

-2478 NRLYQTGK
+2478 DVLYQMGR

-2499 DRYWIDKSADMP
+2499 DRYWIDTSADLP
-2511 SERQIEKRPEPIPPA
+2511 VKRQAETQPAPVVAAAVPEP
-2526 AVVKPAIEA
+2526 VIEA
-2535 LAANEA
+2535 APLHEETAKE
-2541 ASRKPTHIA
+2541 KPTNIM
-2550 LQPLSR
+2550 LQPLSGTEPKRTVLSAYR
-2556 PEPQRAAKSVNHS
+2556 PA
-2569 PVSAEALSE
+2569 VSAEKISAV
-2578 ELTASLADVLYMD
+2578 LTESLADVLYMD
-2591 LHDIDQDDTFI
+2591 ADDIDADDTFI

-2614 TKAVNKTYGTSITV
+2614 IKAVNKTYGTSLTV
-2628 TKVYDYPTIRQFAV
+2628 TKVYDYPTIRQFAA
-2642 FLKDEL
+2642 FLQQEL
-2648 GAETA
+2648 GTE
-2653 VGHAEA
+2653 
-2659 VPEEIPAQ
+2659 PNFEE
-2667 EKPANISL
+2667 
-2675 QPLTEPQAVQ
+2675 TEPQKTEAVKKPSNIMLQPVTAQKQPVLQ
-2685 AQPEADI
+2685 AKADI
-2692 REAMSETAA
+2692 LEAMSETAA
-2701 SAETAEP
+2701 SAEPEEP
-2708 IEVLYDELSKALAD
+2708 IEPIEAVHAALSKALAD
-2722 VLYMEP
+2722 VLYMEQ
-2728 HEADI
+2728 HDVDI

-2739 LGMDSITGLEWVKA
+2739 LGMDSITGLEWIKA

-2774 QFADFLRSELAG
+2774 QFADFLRTQLSVR
-2786 SGRKKQAPPERPPEL
+2786 GRKKEAVPVRPKPLKQESAPQ
-2801 KKEAAPPEKKPVQP
+2801 EKPSAGP
-2815 IQITVQK
+2815 DRLTVQK
-2822 ERDTA
+2822 EPEPVRAKREPKDETA
-2827 PVNMAPKEERQ
+2827 

-2844 GMSGKYPDAPDLSKY
+2844 GMSGKYPDAPDLKTY
-2859 WDNLVQA
+2859 WDNLVRA
-2866 KNSIREI
+2866 KNAIRDI
-2873 PPSRW
+2873 PLSRW

-2894 YCKSIGM
+2894 YCRSIGM
-2901 LDDIEEFDPLFFNIS
+2901 LDGIEEFDPLFFNIS

-2934 YKAFEDAGYNART
+2934 FKAFEDAGYSSKE
-2947 LNGKKCGVYVGIM
+2947 LNGKNCGVYLGIM

-2972 SGGSATGNSFS
+2972 TGGSATGNSFS

-3025 DMALV
+3025 DLALV

-3116 QMDLEREVYE
+3116 QMDLERQVYE
-3126 AHHIHPE
+3126 AHNIHPE
-3133 SISYAEMHGTGTK
+3133 SITYAEMHGTGTK

-3154 ALSSI
+3154 ALSSV

-3195 MSMKHQTLV
+3195 LSMKHQKLV
-3204 PTLHFNTPN
+3204 PTLHFSTPN
-3213 EHFAF
+3213 EHFDF
-3218 DESPLYVNTE
+3218 DDSPLFVNTE
-3228 LKHWESGDTPRR
+3228 VKPWESGGTPRR

-3263 RRGNRQPDETNI
+3263 DRGRRKPDETNI
-3275 FVLSAKKEPQL
+3275 FVLSAKKAPQV
-3286 KAYAESMK
+3286 KAYAESMI
-3294 DFAKASGELN
+3294 DFAKAN
-3304 LSDMAY
+3304 QDIHLSDMAY

-3317 AMDYRLAVTADSKEE
+3317 PMDYRLAVTANSREE
-3332 LIRRLTDFIDGKT
+3332 LISRLTDFVNGKMG
-3345 SEGVYSAHVKS
+3345 EGIYEAHVKT
-3356 AKSDIKRFETDGDL
+3356 AKKEIKAFETDDDL
-3370 KQLLESW
+3370 KLLVKSW
-3377 FHKKKWSNIAELWAK
+3377 FDKKKYGNLAELWAK
-3392 GLQVDWDRL
+3392 GLQVDWNKL
-3401 YSGGK
+3401 YQDEK

-3423 LPQPKA
+3423 LPEPKA
-3429 GLQEDGNMRETRLLQ
+3429 VSQSTEDRREAVLLEKQWVPCEIESAGGNIGKKVM
-3444 KHWTP
+3444 
-3449 CQIQSIKS
+3449 I
-3457 KNGQTVILLAD
+3457 LAD
-3468 QKTMEL
+3468 SRTRWL
-3474 AEETAKHFAESAIL
+3474 AEETAKYFADSFIL
-3488 DIESADDAHAEWDQI
+3488 PIDSADTGEADWNHID
-3503 EGAVDLTGCGG
+3503 GAIDLTGCGDEDLSSEG
-3514 EAEHLQGISWLQKL
+3514 LSRLQIL
-3528 IENSRRQGR
+3528 IDTSRRQAR
-3537 SVTLL
+3537 PLMLL
-3542 SVTKGLERFQQEK
+3542 YVTKGLEPFQQK
-3555 VQLSGAAKSGLY
+3555 TIHLAGAEKSGLY
-3567 RMLQSE
+3567 RMLQNE
-3573 YKNLTSRHMDADPFT
+3573 YQNVTSRHMDADT
-3588 EQEVL
+3588 DTDQQTL
-3593 AKQIADEFFAG
+3593 AKQIADEYSAD
-3604 STEPEVCYRN
+3604 STEPEVCRRN
-3614 GQRYRACFREIPM
+3614 GQRYRALFREIPKR
-3627 DEIAELKPA
+3627 EPSEHKPVT
-3636 PFPKDRVLLITGG
+3636 FPEDHVLFITGG

-3654 LLCARHFTEKHGV
+3654 LLCARHFIEKHGV

-3674 REPLPPR
+3674 REPIPPR
-3681 EERASFK
+3681 HERSAVHTRIK
-3688 TANTPLTEKI
+3688 EKI
-3698 QAIEEL
+3698 RAIEEL
-3704 EAKGVQVTVLNMT
+3704 EAKGVQVAVLSMK
-3717 LSDRDAV
+3717 LSDRVAV
-3724 QASIETIRRTMGP
+3724 AAEIETIRRTMGP

-3743 CAGLVNTTNPA
+3743 CAGSVNSVNPA
-3754 FIRKTAEDIQ
+3754 FIRKTADDIQ
-3764 EVLEPKIA
+3764 EVLEPKVA
-3772 GLQTLSSLLTNEP
+3772 GLQTLSSLFTNDP
-3785 LQFFVLFSSVSAVI
+3785 LQFFVLFSSVSAVV
-3799 PALASGQSDYAM
+3799 PALAAGQSDYAM
-3811 ANAYMDYFAAAHQNQ
+3811 TNGYMDYFASAHQHQ

-3861 EGLKLLDRILSENIT
+3861 EGLDLLDRILSENIR
-3876 PAVLPAVIHADGWNP
+3876 PAVLPAIVDRSEWHP
-3891 DRLLDQ
+3891 DKLLCQKKKQKEAEAESNGQIEVKQSGSDLLLD
-3897 ENIREAKDSVYNGK
+3897 
-3911 VKQTAGSSLLTDTK
+3911 TK
-3925 AWLVKLFSDELKI
+3925 EWLVKLFSDELKI

-3976 SVLYEHPTIDAFAA
+3976 SVLYEHPTIDAFAE
-3990 WLVSNQQPVFTER
+3990 WLVSNGQPLFTER
-4003 QETET
+4003 KESNTE
-4008 TKQQPAVQAVNDAL
+4008 PAVSDAVQTVHTEQKRFA
-4022 ERKTRAE
+4022 ESE
-4029 DIAVVGLS
+4029 DIAVVGMS

-4043 ESLEQYWNLLSGG
+4043 ESLEQYWDLLRCG
-4056 RSAISA
+4056 RSAIGS
-4062 VPAERFGYPNEF
+4062 VPKERFGYANQY
-4074 VAGMIDGMDHF
+4074 VAGLIESMNHF
-4085 DSEFFFILE
+4085 DSEFFFIPE

-4123 EIKGMQAGVYIGGR
+4123 EIKGMEAGVYIGGR
-4137 SQHQPDQES
+4137 SQHQPDPES
-4146 LAKTRNPI
+4146 LANTRNPI

-4179 DTACSSALVGMNMA
+4179 DTACSSALTGMNMA
-4193 VQALRNGDIEAAVVG
+4193 VQALRSGDIKAAVVG
-4208 GVSLLQT
+4208 GVSLLNT

-4222 QERGLLSKNPSFHVF
+4222 QERGLLNEKPSFHVF
-4237 DKRAGGVV
+4237 DKRSGGVV

-4263 DGDSIYAVIKA
+4263 DGDTIHAVIKA
-4274 AAINNDGRTAGPSA
+4274 AAMNNDGRTAGPSA
-4288 PNLQAQKDVMQTA
+4288 PNMQAQKDVMQSA
-4301 LEKSGKKPE
+4301 LLKSGKKPE

-4334 SVYRSDNHVPL
+4334 SVYRSDQHVPL

-4367 KAVLMLKHK
+4367 KVVLMLKHRQ
-4376 ETVPFLS
+4376 TVPFLS
-4383 GDEPMPHFNI
+4383 GDEPMPHFDI
-4393 KETDLYFHKTAG
+4393 TKTDFYFQKTAG
-4405 TWDAKRP
+4405 EWDAAKP
-4412 AAAINC
+4412 CAAINC

-4423 TNAHVIVEAWQEED
+4423 TNAHIILEAWEEKD
-4437 HAIEKRQP
+4437 TRLKRKP
-4445 LPVPPLRRKA
+4445 LPVPSLRRKA
-4455 VSENTVHPLKETELP
+4455 LVKESAVQVKQELP
-4470 AKKMFWKTFN
+4470 AKKMFWKAFN

>member
-1 MKWRFNVKNFNKQIT
+1 MKNFNKQIT

-22 FIFHHAVYGQ
+22 FIFNHDVYGQ

-38 AYIDMIYQIFKERG
+38 AYIDMFYQIFKERG
-52 YSYAE
+52 YSYNG

-72 EDTAIKLTI
+72 EDSAVKLTVE
-81 DCTEVK
+81 CTEVK
-87 EGRWKI
+87 EGRWKLT
-93 AAKGK
+93 AKGA
-98 ELSGGRLSSEEN
+98 EVSGGRVQPDER
-110 IYVKAEMHLVS
+110 IYVKAEMHETA
-121 PAVFHDTLDLIQIK
+121 PAVFSDTIDLDSVK
-135 HGAERTVNLDELYEQ
+135 REAERTIDLNELYAQ

-160 YMKAEGNVFEGA
+160 YMKAEGDVFEER
-172 DGVTLDLSLGK
+172 DGVTFDLSLGK
-183 DAIDQAQ
+183 DAMGQAE

-196 TLIDGSGVGANKL
+196 TLLDGSGVGANLL

-258 LEFFNASGQKV
+258 LEFFNASGRKV

-275 TSKLVRGAE
+275 TSKLVRDAE
-284 LINTNRKP
+284 LINTDRKP
-292 EAKPSPPADGLP
+292 VEKSPEKAALP
-304 EVSASLEGEN
+304 EVSASFEDGHPHE
-314 PYKEAEQY
+314 EAERY
-322 VSKLMAEKMEKTIEQ
+322 VKKLMAEKMGKPLEQ
-337 IDTQAGYYE
+337 IDSQAGYYE

-373 LFEYTTVAELA
+373 LFEYTTAAELA
-384 AFLTKEYGKHFSA
+384 AFLTEQYGSHFSA
-397 SPVLPEKKSEPAVME
+397 VAPKTEKPVVTQTEKRRK
-412 PEIGQS
+412 S
-418 SVLKDED
+418 SVPQDED
-425 IAIIGIAGRYPKA
+425 IAIIGMAGRYPQA

-451 KNCVSEIP
+451 KNCVTEIP

-470 VESPS
+470 VKSPS
-475 GKKISKWGGFIDDPD
+475 GKTISKWGGFIDDPD

-526 YTPKTLA
+526 YTPKSLA
-533 EPRGRN
+533 EARGRN
-539 KRQRVGVFAG
+539 RRQRVGVFAG

-606 HLALE
+606 HLAVE
-611 SIRRGECETAIAGGV
+611 SIRRGECESAIAGGV
-626 NLSLHPNKYLTYGL
+626 NLSLHPNKYVTYGL
-640 WDMFSTDGLCHTFG
+640 WDMFSSDGVCHTFG

-661 PAEGLGAVLLKPLK
+661 PAEGIGAVLLKPLRE
-675 QAVKDGDRIYAV
+675 AVNDGDRIYAV
-687 VKGSAVNHVGAVSG
+687 VKGSAVNHVGTVSG
-701 ISVPSPVAQADLIET
+701 ISVPSPVAQADLIEE

-738 SLGDPIEIQGLVK
+738 SLGDPIEVQGLVK

-771 MGHAES
+771 IGHAES
-777 AAGISGLS
+777 AAGISGLT
-785 KVVLQ
+785 KVALQ

-807 YLDFKQSPFYVQHQ
+807 YLDFEQSPFYVQHR
-821 TEAWQQPVV
+821 TEEWHQPSV
-830 TENGK
+830 TENGS
-835 ETVHPRR
+835 ETVYPRR
-842 AGISSFGATGSNVHI
+842 AGISSFGATGSNVHL
-857 ILEEFVPNE
+857 ILEEFIPEE
-866 SEQKK
+866 SHG
-871 TEPSENQ
+871 TNAEPAEEQ
-878 TFIIPLSARNEE
+878 TFIFPVSAKNEE

-897 KLSEFLHPGLP
+897 KLSAFIHPDLP
-908 LRDAAYTL
+908 LKDLAYTL
-916 QIGREQMEERVVFI
+916 QVGREQMEERVVFT
-930 AEDMTQ
+930 AQNMTQ
-936 LIDQLKAFLLGKETS
+936 LKERLKGFLDGDAVS
-951 RCWRGRADKDK
+951 GCWRNRADKGK
-962 RKELATGSIDH
+962 QAGLAPDLIHKWLSSGS
-973 LLSDGGLELIAERWA
+973 LEMIAEKWA
-988 GGGTLDWNLLYGENK
+988 GGGTMDWNLLYGENK

-1018 YWVPQAETKEKTQE
+1018 YWVPEAEKRETVLQKN
-1032 LTAVI
+1032 AGM
-1037 LHPLLHQNVSNMSGV
+1037 LHPLLHENVSNMSGV
-1052 RFRSSFSGAEF
+1052 RFRSAFSGGEF
-1063 FLKDHIVKNER
+1063 FLKDHVVKNER
-1074 TLPGAAYLEMVRTA
+1074 TLPGAAYLEMVRA
-1088 VEQAAETREEGIIRL
+1088 AAEHAAETKEEGTVRL
-1103 KHIVWI
+1103 KHVVWV
-1109 RPFTAAEES
+1109 RPFTAADET
-1118 AELYLRLYHEE
+1118 AELYLRLYDEE
-1129 NGEMSYEIYKE
+1129 NGEMGFTVYGE
-1140 PDHSEQEPVLY
+1140 PASSEQEPVLY
-1151 AQGSAAFVQEE
+1151 AQGSASFVKAD
-1162 EPGGIEIEKLKES
+1162 EPAKIEIDKLRES
-1175 RRLITP
+1175 RRLIAP
-1181 AECYEAYKQMGI
+1181 EACYQAYRQMGI

-1198 HKAVTEMYAG
+1198 HKAVTEIYAQDG
-1208 ENEVLAKLS
+1208 EVLAKLS
-1217 LPFAAAHTKDQFV
+1217 LPSSISHTKDQFV

-1241 ATIGLKLE
+1241 ATIGLMLDKDGTDI
-1249 KGGIDRNPMLPFAL
+1249 KPMLPFAL
-1263 EQIDI
+1263 EQIDVLK
-1268 FRGCE
+1268 RCE
-1273 SDMWVSIT
+1273 SNMWVSIA
-1281 YSGESKP
+1281 YSGESRP
-1288 GDAVQK
+1288 EDAVQK
-1294 LDIDLCDDHGNVCV
+1294 LDIVLCDELGHVCV
-1308 KMTGYS
+1308 KMIGYS
-1314 ARTIETEKTETLLF
+1314 AREIETDKTDTLFF
-1328 EHVWEEKTVSQV
+1328 EHVWEEKTASHE
-1340 KAPIHYK
+1340 KAAISFK
-1347 AHHVMIS
+1347 AHHVIIS
-1354 DRFTEQINSI
+1354 DRFTDQMNSI
-1364 KADFSCT
+1364 QTDFSCN
-1371 VLHDDQKGADER
+1371 VLRDQHQSEDER
-1383 FEACALQAF
+1383 FVTCALQAF
-1392 EAVQQILSSKSGGRE
+1392 EEVKKILASKSGGRE
-1407 LIQIVVPAEADTQLL
+1407 LIQIVVPQEADTQLL
-1422 SGLTGLLKTAALEN
+1422 CGLTGLLKTAALEN
-1436 PNLTCQLIE
+1436 PNLTGQLIE
-1445 QEPGIKAGVLAEHLT
+1445 LEPDIKADTLT
-1460 ESSFCPDD
+1460 RYLKECGAHPDD
-1468 KHIRYQ
+1468 KHIRYE
-1474 NGKRFTAEW
+1474 NGKRYAAQW
-1483 KETGLERFGTEKPWK
+1483 QETGLEQFGAEKPWK
-1498 DKGVYLITG
+1498 DNGVYLITG

-1513 FLFAREI
+1513 FLFAKEI
-1520 AQHTKEAVLILTGR
+1520 ARHAKNAVLILTGR
-1534 SSLDDQKKA
+1534 SVLDNRKKA
-1543 QLQELTA
+1543 QLQELSD
-1550 LGAHAVYKQTDITE
+1550 LGAQAVYKQTDMTD
-1564 KQEIQSLAED
+1564 KQEVRSLTAD
-1574 IQKQYGGLHG
+1574 ICRQYGGLNG
-1584 IIHSAGMIKDN
+1584 IIHSAGTIKDN
-1595 YILKKQQGEIR
+1595 YILKKHKDEIR
-1606 DVLAPKVSGLVH
+1606 DVLAPKVAGLVY
-1618 LDEATKHIPLDFLI
+1618 LDEAVKDIELDFLI

-1655 MNAFSEKRNRQLA
+1655 MNAFSEKRNRQKA
-1668 ANERYGRTLSVC
+1668 RNERYGHTLSIC
-1680 WPLWKDGGMKVDA
+1680 WPLWKDGGMTVDA

-1714 QALYRAWAAKKAQ
+1714 QALYRGWAAKTSQ
-1727 VMVTEGFS
+1727 VMVTEGYA

-1740 FLRKTASD
+1740 FLKRSADDQQETGSDTEAPAGLSSGGENMLAEKT
-1748 QKAVKSTNLSAG
+1748 
-1760 KEEMIK
+1760 
-1766 EKAEHY
+1766 EHF
-1772 LKNVLSEVIKLP
+1772 LKHVLSEVTKLP
-1784 VSRIDAKA
+1784 VGKIDAKA

-1831 LTQYFIE
+1831 LAQYFMK

-1843 LLDILGVETEEPV
+1843 LLDLTGMKTEEIPDAKP
-1856 SAEPAAPAKTE
+1856 SLPEKTE
-1867 VRPASFQAKG
+1867 VKPVSNRGEG
-1877 KKGFARPRTEASEKQ
+1877 KKGFAAVRTDTRKNQ
-1892 PQPER
+1892 QLPER
-1897 EEIAI
+1897 EDIAI
-1902 IGVSGRYPQAENLQE
+1902 IGLSGRYPQAENLQE
-1917 FWKNLKE
+1917 FWKNLSE
-1924 GADCITEIPSE
+1924 GVDCITEIPGD

-1967 DPQFFHISP
+1967 DPQFFSISP
-1976 REAKMMDPQERLFLQ
+1976 RDAKLMDPQERLFLQ
-1991 CVYETMEDAGYTREN
+1991 CVYETMEDAGYTRGK
-2006 LNKKAGD
+2006 LTGKSGD
-2013 PLGAN
+2013 LLGAN

-2187 VIKRALRDA
+2187 VIKQALQDA
-2196 GADPRAVSY
+2196 GTDPRAVSY

-2224 TKVFSEKTQDKQFCA
+2224 TKVFSEQTQDKQFCA

-2267 YKQLAPSL
+2267 HRKLAPSL
-2275 HSKTLNPNIDFLNT
+2275 HSRTLNPNIDFLST

-2298 EWKRPVIKEN
+2298 EWKRPVINEN
-2308 GESAE
+2308 GVNKEL
-2313 YPRIAGLSSFGAG
+2313 PRTAGLSSFGAG
-2326 GVNAHIVIEEYE
+2326 GVNAHIVIEEYAADE
-2338 EEKDTA
+2338 DKEPA
-2344 FGAQHPVMIV
+2344 FAAPHPSMIV
-2354 LSAKNEE
+2354 LSAKNEN
-2361 RLQQRAN
+2361 RLQKRAK
-2368 RLLDAIRSGRYQESD
+2368 RLLDALRSGRYREAD

-2389 TLQIGREAMEDRLG
+2389 TLQIGREAMEERLG
-2403 LIVRNLRELEEKLSE
+2403 LIVSNLRELEEKLDE

-2447 EDMERT
+2447 EDMEKT
-2453 IEAWLAKGKAAKVL
+2453 IEAWLEKGKTAKVL

-2478 NRLYQTGK
+2478 DVLYQMGR

-2499 DRYWIDKSADMP
+2499 DRYWIDTSADLP
-2511 SERQIEKRPEPIPPA
+2511 VKRQAETQPAPIVPA
-2526 AVVKPAIEA
+2526 AVPEPVIEA
-2535 LAANEA
+2535 APLHEETAKE
-2541 ASRKPTHIA
+2541 KPTNIM
-2550 LQPLSR
+2550 LQPLSGTEPKRTVLSAYR
-2556 PEPQRAAKSVNHS
+2556 PA
-2569 PVSAEALSE
+2569 VSAEKISAV
-2578 ELTASLADVLYMD
+2578 LTESLADVLYMD
-2591 LHDIDQDDTFI
+2591 ADDIDADDTFI

-2614 TKAVNKTYGTSITV
+2614 IKAVNKMYGTSLTV
-2628 TKVYDYPTIRQFAV
+2628 TKVYDYPTIRQFAA
-2642 FLKDEL
+2642 FLQQEL
-2648 GAETA
+2648 GTEPNFEEEIDPQKT
-2653 VGHAEA
+2653 EA
-2659 VPEEIPAQ
+2659 VK
-2667 EKPANISL
+2667 KPSNILL
-2675 QPLTEPQAVQ
+2675 QPIAAQKQPVLQAK
-2685 AQPEADI
+2685 ADI
-2692 REAMSETAA
+2692 LEAMSETAA
-2701 SAETAEP
+2701 SAEPEEP
-2708 IEVLYDELSKALAD
+2708 IEPIEAVHAALSKALAD
-2722 VLYMEP
+2722 VLYMEQ
-2728 HEADI
+2728 HDVDI

-2739 LGMDSITGLEWVKA
+2739 LGMDSITGLEWIKA

-2774 QFADFLRSELAG
+2774 QFADFLRTQPSVR
-2786 SGRKKQAPPERPPEL
+2786 GRKKQTVPVRPKPLKQESAPQ
-2801 KKEAAPPEKKPVQP
+2801 EKPSAGP
-2815 IQITVQK
+2815 DRLTVQK
-2822 ERDTA
+2822 EPEPVRAKREPKDETA
-2827 PVNMAPKEERQ
+2827 

-2844 GMSGKYPDAPDLSKY
+2844 GMSGKYPDAPDLTTY
-2859 WDNLVQA
+2859 WENLVRA
-2866 KNSIREI
+2866 KNAIRDI
-2873 PPSRW
+2873 PLSRW

-2894 YCKSIGM
+2894 YCRSIGM
-2901 LDDIEEFDPLFFNIS
+2901 LDGIEEFDPLFFNIS

-2934 YKAFEDAGYNART
+2934 FKAFEDAGYSSKE
-2947 LNGKKCGVYVGIM
+2947 LNGKNCGVYLGIM

-2972 SGGSATGNSFS
+2972 TGGSATGNSFS

-3116 QMDLEREVYE
+3116 QMDLERQVYE
-3126 AHHIHPE
+3126 AHNIHPE
-3133 SISYAEMHGTGTK
+3133 SITYAEMHGTGTK

-3154 ALSSI
+3154 ALSSV

-3195 MSMKHQTLV
+3195 LSMKHQKLV
-3204 PTLHFNTPN
+3204 PTLHFSTPN
-3213 EHFAF
+3213 EHFDF
-3218 DESPLYVNTE
+3218 NDSPLFVNTE
-3228 LKHWESGDTPRR
+3228 VKPWESGETPRR

-3263 RRGNRQPDETNI
+3263 DRGSRKPDETNI
-3275 FVLSAKKEPQL
+3275 FVLSAKKAPQV
-3286 KAYAESMK
+3286 KAYAEAMI
-3294 DFAKASGELN
+3294 DFAKAN
-3304 LSDMAY
+3304 QDIHLSDMAY

-3317 AMDYRLAVTADSKEE
+3317 PMDYRLAVTADSKEE
-3332 LIRRLTDFIDGKT
+3332 LISRLTDFVNGKMG
-3345 SEGVYSAHVKS
+3345 EGIYEAHVKT
-3356 AKSDIKRFETDGDL
+3356 AKKEIKAFETDDDL
-3370 KQLLESW
+3370 KQLVKSW
-3377 FHKKKWSNIAELWAK
+3377 FDKKKYDNIAELWAK
-3392 GLQVDWDRL
+3392 GLQVDWNRL
-3401 YSGGK
+3401 YQDEK

-3412 PAYPFAKEPYW
+3412 PAYPFAKERYW
-3423 LPQPKA
+3423 LPEPKA
-3429 GLQEDGNMRETRLLQ
+3429 VSQGTEDRREAVLLEKQWVPCEIESAGGNIGKKVM
-3444 KHWTP
+3444 
-3449 CQIQSIKS
+3449 I
-3457 KNGQTVILLAD
+3457 LAD
-3468 QKTMEL
+3468 GRTMEL
-3474 AEETAKHFAESAIL
+3474 AEETAKYFADSFIL
-3488 DIESADDAHAEWDQI
+3488 PIDSADTGEADWNHID
-3503 EGAVDLTGCGG
+3503 GAIDLTGCGDEG
-3514 EAEHLQGISWLQKL
+3514 LSSEGLSRLQIL
-3528 IENSRRQGR
+3528 IDTSRRQAR
-3537 SVTLL
+3537 PLTLL
-3542 SVTKGLERFQQEK
+3542 YVTRGLEPFQQK
-3555 VQLSGAAKSGLY
+3555 TIHLAGAEKSGLY
-3567 RMLQSE
+3567 RMLQNE
-3573 YKNLTSRHMDADPFT
+3573 YQNVTSRHMDADT
-3588 EQEVL
+3588 DTDQQTL
-3593 AKQIADEFFAG
+3593 AKQIADEYSAD
-3604 STEPEVCYRN
+3604 STEPEVCRRN
-3614 GQRYRACFREIPM
+3614 GQRYRALFREIPKR
-3627 DEIAELKPA
+3627 EPSEHKPVT
-3636 PFPKDRVLLITGG
+3636 FPEDHVLFITGG

-3674 REPLPPR
+3674 REPIPPR
-3681 EERASFK
+3681 HERSAVHTRMK
-3688 TANTPLTEKI
+3688 EKI
-3698 QAIEEL
+3698 RAIEEL
-3704 EAKGVQVTVLNMT
+3704 EAKGVQVAVLNMK
-3717 LSDRDAV
+3717 LSDRVAV
-3724 QASIETIRRTMGP
+3724 AAEIETIRRTMGP

-3743 CAGLVNTTNPA
+3743 CAGSVNSVNPA
-3754 FIRKTAEDIQ
+3754 FIRKAADDIQ
-3764 EVLEPKIA
+3764 EVLEPKVS
-3772 GLQTLSSLLTNEP
+3772 GLQTLSSLFTNEP
-3785 LQFFVLFSSVSAVI
+3785 LQFFVLFSSVSAVV
-3799 PALASGQSDYAM
+3799 PALAAGQSDYAM
-3811 ANAYMDYFAAAHQNQ
+3811 ANGYMDYFASAHQHQ

-3861 EGLKLLDRILSENIT
+3861 EGLDLLDRILSENIR
-3876 PAVLPAVIHADGWNP
+3876 PAVLPAIVDRSEWHP
-3891 DRLLDQ
+3891 DRLLCQ
-3897 ENIREAKDSVYNGK
+3897 KKKQKEAEAESNGQIE
-3911 VKQTAGSSLLTDTK
+3911 VKQSGSDLLLDTK
-3925 AWLVKLFSDELKI
+3925 EWLVKLFSDELKI
-3938 APDELETDEPFQDY
+3938 APEELETDEPFQDY

-3976 SVLYEHPTIDAFAA
+3976 SVLYEHPTIDAFAE
-3990 WLVSNQQPVFTER
+3990 WLVSNGQPLFTEKK
-4003 QETET
+4003 ESNTE
-4008 TKQQPAVQAVNDAL
+4008 PAVSAAVQTVHT
-4022 ERKTRAE
+4022 EQKRFSGSE
-4029 DIAVVGLS
+4029 DIAVVGMS

-4043 ESLEQYWNLLSGG
+4043 ESLEQYWDLLRCG
-4056 RSAISA
+4056 RSAIGS
-4062 VPAERFGYPNEF
+4062 VPKERFGYANQY
-4074 VAGMIDGMDHF
+4074 VAGLIESMNHF
-4085 DSEFFFILE
+4085 DSEFFFIPE

-4102 QALAVLEESLRLW
+4102 QALAVLEESLKLW

-4123 EIKGMQAGVYIGGR
+4123 EIKGMEAGVYIGGR
-4137 SQHQPDQES
+4137 SQHQPDPES
-4146 LAKTRNPI
+4146 LANTRNPI

-4179 DTACSSALVGMNMA
+4179 DTACSSALTGMNMA
-4193 VQALRNGDIEAAVVG
+4193 VQALRSGDIKAAVVG
-4208 GVSLLQT
+4208 GVSLLNT

-4222 QERGLLSKNPSFHVF
+4222 QERGLLNEKPSFHVF
-4237 DKRAGGVV
+4237 DKRSGGVV

-4263 DGDSIYAVIKA
+4263 DGDTIHAVIKA
-4274 AAINNDGRTAGPSA
+4274 AAMNNDGRTAGPSA
-4288 PNLQAQKDVMQTA
+4288 PNMQAQKDVMQSA
-4301 LEKSGKKPE
+4301 LLKSCKKPE

-4334 SVYRSDNHVPL
+4334 SVYRSDQHVPL

-4367 KAVLMLKHK
+4367 KVVLMLKHK
-4376 ETVPFLS
+4376 QTVPFLS
-4383 GDEPMPHFNI
+4383 GDEPMPHFDI
-4393 KETDLYFHKTAG
+4393 TKSDFYFQKTAG
-4405 TWDAKRP
+4405 EWDRVKP
-4412 AAAINC
+4412 CAAINC

-4423 TNAHVIVEAWQEED
+4423 TNAHIILEAWEEKD
-4437 HAIEKRQP
+4437 TRLQRKP
-4445 LPVPPLRRKA
+4445 LPVPSLRRKA
-4455 VSENTVHPLKETELP
+4455 LVEESSVQVKQELP
-4470 AKKMFWKTFN
+4470 AKKMFWKAFN